1 MCTFF
6 FATGKKNYCA
16 FICGFFDIGFYRK
29 WSRKSGK
36 KKHLIKR
43 KISTTAYST
52 CLGQWP
58 TVGFFVHS
66 SSQKPKL
73 FCLREKFLQRPQPEY
88 KLNKNCKV
96 VMQKCKVQR
105 PGCDL
110 SWQGRRNVK
119 KIGWVKANVVGIICP
134 LIRIPK
140 CNSPIWTLGLV

>member
-1 MCTFF
+1 MYVF

-36 KKHLIKR
+36 KKPLIKYQQPLILLVWVNGR
-43 KISTTAYST
+43 
-52 CLGQWP
+52 QW
-58 TVGFFVHS
+58 VFFVHS

-119 KIGWVKANVVGIICP
+119 KNGWVKANVVGIICP